1 MENNE
6 SNQVKTLWAGIGNYY
21 GDVKLYIYPDG
32 TYTLGIDTHVG
43 LDDCR
48 VSKEFAMAFLKEFE
62 PKQAE
67 LNSSITLM
75 EVSEKFDKI
84 PDKRY
89 NENMERQNL
98 IHSLLAKAENRRLLA
113 HGKNVVD
120 MTFKNI
126 DEYAFNDNLRMI
138 EDRYKDDIATID
150 TLDIDIAEVESRFD
164 NSTIG

>member
-32 TYTLGIDTHVG
+32 TYALGIDTHVG

-150 TLDIDIAEVESRFD
+150 TLDIDIAEVESQFD